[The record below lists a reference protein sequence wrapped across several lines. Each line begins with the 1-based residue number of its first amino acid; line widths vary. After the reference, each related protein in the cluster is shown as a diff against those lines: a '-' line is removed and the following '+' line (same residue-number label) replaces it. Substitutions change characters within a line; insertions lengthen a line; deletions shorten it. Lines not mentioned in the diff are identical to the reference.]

1 MSATFD
7 IDFGGKYSVKLTKTM
22 NGTVEYK
29 AELLTEGV
37 DAKVKDFLETAVVAE
52 AKKVGVFEVQ
62 GR

>member
-1 MSATFD
+1 
-7 IDFGGKYSVKLTKTM
+7 M

-37 DAKVKDFLETAVVAE
+37 DANVKDFLETAVVAE